1 MKASFMSGTTCRW
14 RDAYVAA
21 VSETDASKMFSRIA
35 DALIII
41 EAGLE
46 AEMGVSERL
55 AIECARQELRTM
67 ESDRVVDAVE
77 KTSRVRERQETRFV
91 H

>member
-1 MKASFMSGTTCRW
+1 
-14 RDAYVAA
+14 
-21 VSETDASKMFSRIA
+21 
-35 DALIII
+35 
-41 EAGLE
+41 
-46 AEMGVSERL
+46 MGVSERL

-77 KTSRVRERQETRFV
+77 KTSRVKERQETRFV